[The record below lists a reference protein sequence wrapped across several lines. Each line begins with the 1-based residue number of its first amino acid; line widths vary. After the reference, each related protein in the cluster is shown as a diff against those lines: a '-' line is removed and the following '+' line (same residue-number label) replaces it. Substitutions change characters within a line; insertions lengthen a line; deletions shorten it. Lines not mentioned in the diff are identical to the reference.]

1 MKTLTLGALLAIGLM
16 ACGGQTRQTA
26 EPQLT
31 SSGATEERAVG
42 WPDLG
47 RGSARF
53 IRIDL
58 GPDTLADCLRV
69 SPKFPFASAVTYA
82 QDREQLTA
90 LSACLSSPGM
100 GERTITLIG
109 RADPQGSEALNEQ
122 LGMKRALTIRQ
133 LLIEN
138 GIAGSRIKVLSEG
151 EKGATGDTAD
161 YSAGHDRRV
170 DVIISG
176 GTHLP

>member
-1 MKTLTLGALLAIGLM
+1 MKTQMLGALLAIGLI
-16 ACGGQTRQTA
+16 ACRGETRQTA
-26 EPQLT
+26 DPRLT
-31 SSGATEERAVG
+31 SSGPSEERAVG

-58 GPDTLADCLRV
+58 GPDNFAQCLRV

-82 QDREQLTA
+82 QDHEQLTA

-100 GERTITLIG
+100 EERTITLVG
-109 RADPQGSEALNEQ
+109 RADPKGSDAFNEQ
-122 LGMKRALTIRQ
+122 LGMKRALAIKQ
-133 LLIEN
+133 HLVEN
-138 GIAGSRIKVLSEG
+138 GIAGSRIKVISEG
-151 EKGATGDTAD
+151 ETGAIGDTPD
-161 YSAGHDRRV
+161 HSAGHDRRV
-170 DVIISG
+170 DVIVSG